1 MSKKLDGVRVA
12 IITTVG
18 FEEDELTHPLQTLRE
33 EGATVS
39 VVSPEGPTVKAW
51 KDTDWSIEVPVDVE
65 LKAAKPE
72 AFDALVVP
80 GGVINPDKLRLIPE
94 AVKFVQAFFAAKK
107 PVFAICHG
115 PQMLIEAGAV
125 QGRTLTSWPSLKT
138 DLTNAGAEWVD
149 KEVVVDGQLVTSR
162 KPADL
167 PAFLQ
172 QAVSMLADVKSK
184 RDA

>member
-18 FEEDELTHPLQTLRE
+18 FEEVELTHPLKKLRE

-39 VVSPEGPTVKAW
+39 VVAPEGPKVKAW
-51 KDTDWSIEVPVDVE
+51 KETDWGIEVPVDVE
-65 LKAAKPE
+65 LSAAQPDD
-72 AFDALVVP
+72 FDALVVP

-94 AVKFVQAFFAAKK
+94 AVAFVRTFFAAKK

-125 QGRTLTSWPSLKT
+125 KGRTLTSWPSLKT

-149 KEVVVDGQLVTSR
+149 REVVVDGQLVTSR

-167 PAFLQ
+167 PAFLEK
-172 QAVSMLADVKSK
+172 AVSMLADAKSQ
-184 RDA
+184 RV